1 MEYLKIVLRS
11 DLCAGNGESA
21 GNAIDT
27 DVCMD
32 QAGLPYIPARRLK
45 GCLRQAALEL
55 AQMGYAGAEE
65 KARKLFGHAYG
76 NEGRLLIRDAVIKG
90 AEAMRDFLTRK
101 LPADGGIP
109 DGVKRFAHPVNVEKI
124 FSNVRGQTKLVDGV
138 KEENTLRF
146 TRVIHHYDPFG
157 ARPEEEMEFYAP
169 VCLDTEDKNLRT
181 FLTDCCRAMRHM
193 GTSRNRGLGNVKVSL
208 CEISEKHPKGA
219 GKTAECLPRSGC
231 VKISYS
237 ITLDAPLTLPGH
249 DELNTSVPARSVIGC
264 MADGYLRRGG
274 SDDEIFRA
282 LFLNGKVRWSAL
294 TPVIH
299 EKICA
304 PAPMMLV
311 KLKNDN
317 GRMINHLA
325 EKNGG
330 WKTMKPKTL
339 DTAFAAL
346 CQIPGTEKY
355 RYVVAEPTVRTVYH
369 YALNGTSQDPM
380 LNPGTRTLYMQDSI
394 EAGLVY
400 GGTVLCEAE
409 MVPYVLECLT
419 KTDLRFG
426 RSRSAQYAACSLK
439 GRPSVESWE
448 EKRIST
454 VQGEAVYVVLK
465 SDLALL
471 KDGRYI
477 TEEGEVREIL
487 ARQLGLSAA
496 LPQRCQDYCRYH
508 VIGGYQA
515 TWQLQKPQV
524 PVVRAGSVYCFE
536 AKGGELPS
544 VIQAGE
550 FAQEGFGVCDII
562 PKEKMEK
569 LSLVERGRIDCAE
582 PEQDEEYIKNIYT
595 MLLADAGIEALQRY
609 ALDYPAIDDGLPV
622 GRLRCMLSEARD
634 YKDLLRMIGTMKESD
649 ISSENEDGRKK
660 ISEKTV
666 KEIYE
671 ELGSGQISLKK
682 MLQHEHGLWEEL
694 EKYPE
699 AEARLMQKWKMPLEI
714 LLHRQHYSKE
724 R

>member
-1 MEYLKIVLRS
+1 
-11 DLCAGNGESA
+11 
-21 GNAIDT
+21 
-27 DVCMD
+27 
-32 QAGLPYIPARRLK
+32 
-45 GCLRQAALEL
+45 
-55 AQMGYAGAEE
+55 
-65 KARKLFGHAYG
+65 
-76 NEGRLLIRDAVIKG
+76 
-90 AEAMRDFLTRK
+90 
-101 LPADGGIP
+101 
-109 DGVKRFAHPVNVEKI
+109 
-124 FSNVRGQTKLVDGV
+124 
-138 KEENTLRF
+138 
-146 TRVIHHYDPFG
+146 
-157 ARPEEEMEFYAP
+157 
-169 VCLDTEDKNLRT
+169 
-181 FLTDCCRAMRHM
+181 
-193 GTSRNRGLGNVKVSL
+193 
-208 CEISEKHPKGA
+208 
-219 GKTAECLPRSGC
+219 
-231 VKISYS
+231 
-237 ITLDAPLTLPGH
+237 
-249 DELNTSVPARSVIGC
+249 
-264 MADGYLRRGG
+264 
-274 SDDEIFRA
+274 
-282 LFLNGKVRWSAL
+282 
-294 TPVIH
+294 
-299 EKICA
+299 
-304 PAPMMLV
+304 
-311 KLKNDN
+311 
-317 GRMINHLA
+317 
-325 EKNGG
+325 
-330 WKTMKPKTL
+330 MKPKTL

-496 LPQRCQDYCRYH
+496 LPQGCQDYCRYH

-634 YKDLLRMIGTMKESD
+634 YKDLLGMIGTMKESD
-649 ISSENEDGRKK
+649 ISS
-660 ISEKTV
+660 
-666 KEIYE
+666 
-671 ELGSGQISLKK
+671 
-682 MLQHEHGLWEEL
+682 
-694 EKYPE
+694 
-699 AEARLMQKWKMPLEI
+699 
-714 LLHRQHYSKE
+714 
-724 R
+724 